1 MILLKTY
8 TVNVLKSINI
18 HADTQFKKDLMSSL
32 NKIILSLNVLRFRI
46 DLNVFII
53 FKKSFTLIEFSESD
67 KSNF

>member
-8 TVNVLKSINI
+8 TVNASESINI
-18 HADTQFKKDLMSSL
+18 HADTQFERDLMNSS

-53 FKKSFTLIEFSESD
+53 FKKSFTLIEFSELN